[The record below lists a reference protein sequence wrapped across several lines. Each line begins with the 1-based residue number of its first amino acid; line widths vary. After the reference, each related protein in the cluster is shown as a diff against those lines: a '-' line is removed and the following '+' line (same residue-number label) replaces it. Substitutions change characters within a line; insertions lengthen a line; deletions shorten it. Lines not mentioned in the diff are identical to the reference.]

1 MEQSK
6 LDATDLLL
14 FARVAE
20 AGSFSRAAERLKL
33 PKSTLSRRITE
44 LENRLGERLLLR
56 TTRKLSLTEFGM
68 HILEHAQQIS
78 VEVEAASLLAQ
89 SRQVEPSGT
98 LRVSMPGDLANLMLA
113 PMLAHFVGRYPRIDL
128 QIDLTPH
135 RVDLVADNFDL
146 AVRIGE
152 LQDDA
157 TLVAR
162 RVWFYSPGL
171 YASPGYLA
179 KAGTPQTPEDLAGHQ
194 TLRVLTRQGNAE
206 AWNLRNG
213 DKSFCSTAIHCTTI
227 NSPELLAKLA
237 MADRGIVSAGNLFTA
252 LSEDRGELVR
262 VLPEWHLE
270 PVTAWAVYPSRRLLP
285 SRTRVFLDMLEAWM
299 RPGAG

>member
-14 FARVAE
+14 FARVVE
-20 AGSFSRAAERLKL
+20 AASFSRASERLGL

-44 LENRLGERLLLR
+44 LENRLGERLLQR
-56 TTRKLSLTEFGM
+56 TTRKLSLTEFGA

-78 VEVEAASLLAQ
+78 AEVEAATLLAQ

-113 PMLAHFVGRYPRIDL
+113 PMLARFVALYPRVDL
-128 QIDLTPH
+128 QIDLTPR
-135 RVDLVADNFDL
+135 RVDLVAENFDL
-146 AVRIGE
+146 AVRAGV

-171 YASPGYLA
+171 YASPAYLA
-179 KAGTPQTPEDLAGHQ
+179 RAGTPQTPEELAGHH
-194 TLRVLTRQGNAE
+194 TLRVLMRQGNAAE
-206 AWNLRNG
+206 WNLRNG
-213 DKSFCSTAIHCTTI
+213 DKTFCSKAEHCTAI
-227 NSPELLAKLA
+227 NSPELLTRLA
-237 MADRGIVSAGNLFTA
+237 MADRGIVAAGNLFTA
-252 LSEDRGELVR
+252 PSEDRGELVR
-262 VLPEWHLE
+262 VLPEWYLE
-270 PVTAWAVYPSRRLLP
+270 PITVWAVYPSRRLLP

-299 RPGAG
+299 RPGA